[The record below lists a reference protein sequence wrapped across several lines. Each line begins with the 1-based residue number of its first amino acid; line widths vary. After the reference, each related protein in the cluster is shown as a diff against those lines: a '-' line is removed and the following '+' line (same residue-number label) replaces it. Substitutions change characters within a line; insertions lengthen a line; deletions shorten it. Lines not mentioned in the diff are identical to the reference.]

1 MRSEKINPLFSPISS
16 LSGIGPKLEVLFNR
30 FVGPKLIHLLWHI
43 PYNVIKRN
51 RHENIHTAQINSIVT
66 LKVKILEHKP
76 SRFKKQPYKVNCVCG
91 EVPIDI
97 VFFYARHPV
106 IKASLPVDSERFI
119 SGKLEYFRNTFQIT
133 NPSHIIEV
141 EKITPELLESAGLVV
156 ARKGGGG
163 RQRFGGGPADRAED
177 VAGPR
182 ARGGAAH
189 RVGGLVK
196 GAVARLR
203 VAARRL

>member
-30 FVGPKLIHLLWHI
+30 LVGPKLIHLLWHI

-51 RHENIHTAQINSIVT
+51 RHENIHEAQINSIVT

-91 EVPIDI
+91 EISIDV

-106 IKASLPVDSERFI
+106 IKMTLPVGSERFI

-133 NPSHIIEV
+133 HPSHIIEV
-141 EKITPELLESAGLVV
+141 EKINELKEI
-156 ARKGGGG
+156 
-163 RQRFGGGPADRAED
+163 
-177 VAGPR
+177 
-182 ARGGAAH
+182 
-189 RVGGLVK
+189 
-196 GAVARLR
+196 
-203 VAARRL
+203 

>member
-30 FVGPKLIHLLWHI
+30 LVGPKLIHLLWHI

-51 RHENIHTAQINSIVT
+51 RHENIHEAQINSIVT

-106 IKASLPVDSERFI
+106 IKTTLPVASERFI

-133 NPSHIIEV
+133 HPSHIIEV
-141 EKITPELLESAGLVV
+141 EKINELKEV
-156 ARKGGGG
+156 
-163 RQRFGGGPADRAED
+163 
-177 VAGPR
+177 
-182 ARGGAAH
+182 
-189 RVGGLVK
+189 
-196 GAVARLR
+196 
-203 VAARRL
+203 

>member
-30 FVGPKLIHLLWHI
+30 LVGPKLIHLLWHI
-43 PYNVIKRN
+43 PYNLIKRN
-51 RHENIHTAQINSIVT
+51 RHENIHEAQINSIVT

-91 EVPIDI
+91 EVPVDI

-106 IKASLPVDSERFI
+106 IKNTLPVASERFI

-133 NPSHIIEV
+133 HPSHIIEV
-141 EKITPELLESAGLVV
+141 EKINELKEIEPIYGLTAGLSQRILLKNIQKVLLLLPEL
-156 ARKGGGG
+156 
-163 RQRFGGGPADRAED
+163 
-177 VAGPR
+177 
-182 ARGGAAH
+182 
-189 RVGGLVK
+189 
-196 GAVARLR
+196 
-203 VAARRL
+203 